1 MDCQNPEISVMDDK
15 LLFTCD
21 GGESGKYELDIQ
33 LLHDI
38 NTKVG
43 GGVLSL
49 TISLDLSH
57 LPAGVSL
64 RRQGPGG
71 GVQAGED

>member
-1 MDCQNPEISVMDDK
+1 MDCQDPDISVMDDK
-15 LLFTCD
+15 LVFTCD

-43 GGVLSL
+43 GSYQFSVIIRPCRNLA
-49 TISLDLSH
+49 T
-57 LPAGVSL
+57 P
-64 RRQGPGG
+64 
-71 GVQAGED
+71 

>member
-1 MDCQNPEISVMDDK
+1 MDCQNPDISVMDDK

-43 GGVLSL
+43 HSL
-49 TISLDLSH
+49 TASQFSILLISSSH
-57 LPAGVSL
+57 
-64 RRQGPGG
+64 
-71 GVQAGED
+71 